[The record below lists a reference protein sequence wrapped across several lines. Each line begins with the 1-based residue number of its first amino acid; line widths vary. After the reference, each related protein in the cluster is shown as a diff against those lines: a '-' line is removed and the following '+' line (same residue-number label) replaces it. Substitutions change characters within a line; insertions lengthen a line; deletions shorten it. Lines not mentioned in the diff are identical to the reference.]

1 MIFSTDCSQSMGLQS
16 VLKIRVKT
24 SKLFALRASPYKGS
38 KPRVNLDLFGFSTEG
53 KPIQIGYV
61 DRISRETLEKRL
73 EEMPS
78 NARCFAQGSSLM
90 C

>member
-1 MIFSTDCSQSMGLQS
+1 MSITSSKISFGTQFKAHIGANHAARHLRLKKLGNKQKKEKVVQS
-16 VLKIRVKT
+16 VLT
-24 SKLFALRASPYKGS
+24 KG
-38 KPRVNLDLFGFSTEG
+38 KQ
-53 KPIQIGYV
+53 IQIGYV

-73 EEMPS
+73 EKTPS

>member
-1 MIFSTDCSQSMGLQS
+1 MGAKNKRLAVSIFWEI
-16 VLKIRVKT
+16 K
-24 SKLFALRASPYKGS
+24 
-38 KPRVNLDLFGFSTEG
+38 G

-73 EEMPS
+73 EKTPN